1 MMKHYLTL
9 LPALLLAVSCGL
21 RDGSYTFNICTTNDV
36 HGRYFD
42 SLYVGDG
49 TVGSL
54 LAISA
59 TVDSIRHAAGS
70 ENVILI
76 DAGDCIQGD
85 NASWYYN
92 FIDTVSTHVYARM
105 AGYMGYDAVVVG
117 NHDIEAGHPVYDRLV
132 KELGCPLLAA
142 NAVETGHAGGA
153 VRPYFRD
160 YVILRRHG
168 MKIAVLG
175 FTNPNIRNWLSPELW
190 SGMEFV
196 SLVPYV
202 QEYVDRVRRKENPDI
217 VIVAAHT
224 GMGDGTC
231 SPGQPG
237 MSENQGLAL
246 FRTLRGVD
254 FLVCA
259 HDHSPAVLQNDSIC
273 LVNSGSHCRNLG
285 LGKLTVT
292 VKNGKIVSK
301 TRSATL
307 VPVRREHVDTAM
319 KALFRQ
325 DYEAVKAF
333 THKPVGRL
341 SVPFVTRDTYKGMC
355 PYIDFLHT
363 VSLGCGLADISFAA
377 ALTYDGEI
385 LPGQLVYND
394 LFKIYPFENQL
405 FVVEMTG
412 KEIKDYLEMS
422 YGNWINTVS
431 GRSGEHLLKIEN
443 RPDPR
448 TGSRSWSFVNRAY
461 NFDSAA
467 GLDYTVDV
475 RKPEG
480 ERVEISSLASGRVFC
495 TDSTYRVAMT
505 SYRASG
511 GGGLMR
517 YGAGIDAE
525 ALQERVVARF
535 PELRQL
541 VYDFFLRCGTVGESE
556 IRDTSVLGSWKFIP
570 ESLAGPM
577 LGHDMDLVFGS
588 TPLYVQSRIQ

>member
-49 TVGSL
+49 TAGSL

-273 LVNSGSHCRNLG
+273 LVNSGENCF
-285 LGKLTVT
+285 KD
-292 VKNGKIVSK
+292 
-301 TRSATL
+301 
-307 VPVRREHVDTAM
+307 P
-319 KALFRQ
+319 FR
-325 DYEAVKAF
+325 DA
-333 THKPVGRL
+333 
-341 SVPFVTRDTYKGMC
+341 
-355 PYIDFLHT
+355 
-363 VSLGCGLADISFAA
+363 
-377 ALTYDGEI
+377 
-385 LPGQLVYND
+385 
-394 LFKIYPFENQL
+394 
-405 FVVEMTG
+405 
-412 KEIKDYLEMS
+412 
-422 YGNWINTVS
+422 
-431 GRSGEHLLKIEN
+431 RSGAQGTCGHCHE
-443 RPDPR
+443 
-448 TGSRSWSFVNRAY
+448 GSFPS
-461 NFDSAA
+461 
-467 GLDYTVDV
+467 GL
-475 RKPEG
+475 
-480 ERVEISSLASGRVFC
+480 
-495 TDSTYRVAMT
+495 
-505 SYRASG
+505 
-511 GGGLMR
+511 
-517 YGAGIDAE
+517 
-525 ALQERVVARF
+525 
-535 PELRQL
+535 
-541 VYDFFLRCGTVGESE
+541 
-556 IRDTSVLGSWKFIP
+556 
-570 ESLAGPM
+570 
-577 LGHDMDLVFGS
+577 
-588 TPLYVQSRIQ
+588 